1 MKKHIVLISLLLSF
15 WLLLLN
21 QSEQLVS
28 AATSDATQKVTF
40 MIYPE
45 LPKDNLGGRKF
56 GYFNL
61 RLKPSTEKTVRIKVM
76 NPTDKTVTVKAN
88 VRDAQTA
95 GNGRIDYLSTKP
107 VSKHILAQPGS
118 QFLTVKPQLT
128 VKPGAEK
135 WLSIKINM
143 PEKPFK
149 GKKAMAVNLSAMG
162 PTGGSVNNR
171 YVYAVGVTLNGTKII
186 KKDLKH
192 LEMPTMQAGF
202 VHKKAAL
209 QFKVLNPDPVF
220 LKKGRLSIK
229 LTNQKIGFFKYQL
242 ALKKMHIAPNSKFD
256 VNLMLDGQR
265 LVPGKYTMIASFKS
279 DQYQK
284 QIKKSVKI
292 TKTDAKYINEHNLDY
307 QRRRKIIIVFETIC
321 VLLVIG
327 IIYYIKVYRARSK
340 QNDK

>member
-1 MKKHIVLISLLLSF
+1 MKMHIALISLLLSF

-28 AATSDATQKVTF
+28 AATSDDMQKVTF

-45 LPKDNLGGRKF
+45 LPKDNLGGRKL

-61 RLKPSTEKTVRIKVM
+61 RLEPSAEKMVRIKVM
-76 NPTDKTVTVKAN
+76 NPTDKTITVKTN
-88 VRDAQTA
+88 VRDAQTTD
-95 GNGRIDYLSTKP
+95 NGQIDYLSAKP

-118 QFLTVKPQLT
+118 QFLMVKPQLT
-128 VKPGAEK
+128 VNPGAEK
-135 WLSIKINM
+135 WLNIKIKM

-186 KKDLKH
+186 KKDLKR
-192 LEMPTMQAGF
+192 LEMPKMQSGW
-202 VHKKAAL
+202 VNKEAAL

-220 LKKGRLSIK
+220 LKKGQLSIQ

-242 ALKKMHIAPNSKFD
+242 VLKKMHIAPNSKFD
-256 VNLMLDGQR
+256 VNLMLGGQR

-279 DQYQK
+279 DQYSK
-284 QIKKSVKI
+284 QIKKSVEI

-307 QRRRKIIIVFETIC
+307 QRRRKIVIVFETIC